1 MKNIDLEV
9 KLYGDG
15 YVGDLKNLSIWFK
28 KKNILPPIGSSV
40 LLPRTIKAAVSKLED
55 EQGFTTMTKEVEIP
69 ETIGTVDSILFTEE
83 LNEISIIVIP
93 FIGNLPKER
102 VKGDTQIHPDWFPYL
117 KLNGSLRERF
127 GFYSYS
133 LPIFIPVR
141 IEIIM

>member
-102 VKGDTQIHPDWFPYL
+102 VKGDTQIHPD
-117 KLNGSLRERF
+117 
-127 GFYSYS
+127 
-133 LPIFIPVR
+133 
-141 IEIIM
+141 